1 MKIAVCDDDAFELK
15 LIYRNLKLI
24 LSDLEITAEIVC
36 FISGQELSERVLG
49 GERYMLYLLDI
60 MLEEGRDGISIAKEI
75 CTMDAEAKI
84 AFLTGSREYAVE
96 AFELGAVHYIL
107 KPVTERGVRAI
118 VERWMQTGGEGKC
131 LAIRHGKEIRKFP
144 RNQILY
150 MKSKDRGIEIHMRHH
165 KWDSW
170 VKFPFHAI
178 EEEMCDS
185 VSFVK
190 ISRGCIVNLEHVSRM
205 DCADC
210 FLNNGEVLSIS
221 RREYSSVRNS
231 YNEFLYWKMKR
242 DGR

>member
-118 VERWMQTGGEGKC
+118 VERWMQTGGKENALRYAMEKKSESFRV
-131 LAIRHGKEIRKFP
+131 IRFYI
-144 RNQILY
+144 
-150 MKSKDRGIEIHMRHH
+150 
-165 KWDSW
+165 
-170 VKFPFHAI
+170 
-178 EEEMCDS
+178 
-185 VSFVK
+185 
-190 ISRGCIVNLEHVSRM
+190 
-205 DCADC
+205 
-210 FLNNGEVLSIS
+210 
-221 RREYSSVRNS
+221 
-231 YNEFLYWKMKR
+231 
-242 DGR
+242 